1 VSQSRSAASIAFL
14 VLLLAAV
21 LSACGSS
28 EDDGPAATAAGSGA
42 KAPDGAPLRV
52 ALIANQ
58 TGKLPS
64 GEENSVPVA
73 QAWAKAV
80 NAKGGVA
87 GRPVEVVVADTK
99 GDPATATAAVRK
111 VTADDGIVAAVLFD
125 AGTESV
131 VAKSITA
138 AGLPVVGGMGYAP
151 DAWGAMPNWLPLTTS
166 IPSIFNMGMTLGDH
180 LGGTRTAMT
189 ICAEIAGCGAAAPV
203 VEKASTTL
211 GMAYAGTFKVSA
223 AAPDYTAECLKIVKE
238 RVDYVML
245 GAATANAALRV
256 AGDCKTQGYK
266 GQWGLFGGAIVPKAM
281 RANDPGTKLGLVMNS
296 FPWFADAAPATAYR
310 DMMKG
315 QGVDESAWGD
325 PHATAAYATLQLL
338 RKTLDGQAAQLPE
351 RLTRKDVIKAYGS
364 VKDETLDGLLPQ
376 PVTFTPD
383 KPNGLIDC
391 YWFGSYE
398 GGTFS
403 EADLAKPVCDPPAL
417 KTS

>member
-1 VSQSRSAASIAFL
+1 MSQSRSVASIAV
-14 VLLLAAV
+14 VLLLLTCA

-28 EDDGPAATAAGSGA
+28 DDPPATTAGA
-42 KAPDGAPLRV
+42 ASADAPRGTPLRV

-80 NAKGGVA
+80 NAKGGIA
-87 GRPVEVVVADTK
+87 GHPVDVVVADTK

-111 VTADDGIVAAVLFD
+111 VTQDDGIVAALLFD

-138 AGLPVVGGMGYAP
+138 AGLPVIGGMGYAP

-166 IPSIFNMGMTLGDH
+166 IPSIFNMGMTLGKH

-211 GMAYAGTFKVSA
+211 GMDYAGTFKVAA
-223 AAPDYTAECLKIVKE
+223 AAPDFTAECLKIRDE
-238 RVDYVML
+238 HVDYVML
-245 GAATANAALRV
+245 GAATADAALRV
-256 AGDCKTQGYK
+256 AADCKTQGYT

-281 RANDPGTKLGLVMNS
+281 KANDPGTKLGLVMNS
-296 FPWFADAAPATAYR
+296 FPWFADAPPVTAYR
-310 DMMKG
+310 DMMKA
-315 QGVDESAWGD
+315 QGVEESVWGD

-338 RKTLDGQAAQLPE
+338 RKTLDGQEAKLPE
-351 RLTRKDVIKAYGS
+351 QLSRKDVIAAYGS
-364 VKDETLDGLLPQ
+364 VVDETLDGLLPQ
-376 PVTFTPD
+376 PVTFHPN
-383 KPNGLIDC
+383 KPNAPIDC

-398 GGTFS
+398 AGTFS
-403 EADLAKPVCDPPAL
+403 DGDLGHPECDPPSL
-417 KTS
+417 KTA